1 MCTFERRDLEVNR
14 NERKNHIVMRTQK
27 EIIKDALLRGETL
40 DQLSMLFD
48 YGVGN
53 HTAVMTLVRRDLQGS
68 GLSVVTEWKVARS
81 RKTGRKI
88 SYAVYYIPEF
98 RKTRWSWRSLR
109 NRLIGR

>member
-1 MCTFERRDLEVNR
+1 M
-14 NERKNHIVMRTQK
+14 KSQK

-53 HTAVMTLVRRDLQGS
+53 HTAIMTLVRRDLQES
-68 GLSVVTEWKVARS
+68 GISVVTEWKVARS

-88 SYAVYYIPEF
+88 SYATYYIPER
-98 RKTRWSWRSLR
+98 RKERRLTWKAIRNKLFGGRWYVLLAKCVRR
-109 NRLIGR
+109 GGA